1 MNDSLLL
8 NKVSARNLVN
18 VEILRRA
25 PAMFEALRPLVGQ
38 KILKAD
44 GTFLK
49 KFESVLPALP
59 GAVGLHAYYTAG
71 HYSLRACF
79 RACVTTSEGGTAYA
93 EADVYLADLT
103 AGVINHLYTFN
114 PENYR
119 TDFGFNEVRALQTE
133 LKAAK
138 SKVSELESKLA
149 AII

>member
-1 MNDSLLL
+1 MLLA
-8 NKVSARNLVN
+8 KVSARNLVN
-18 VEILRRA
+18 AEIVRRA
-25 PAMFEALRPLVGQ
+25 PAMFTALAPLVGQ

-44 GTFLK
+44 GTFFK
-49 KFESVLPALP
+49 KFESVLPVLP
-59 GAVGLHAYYTAG
+59 GTVELHAYYTAG

-79 RACVTTSEGGTAYA
+79 RACVRSDDGCTAYA

-103 AGVINHLYTFN
+103 AGVVNHLYAFN